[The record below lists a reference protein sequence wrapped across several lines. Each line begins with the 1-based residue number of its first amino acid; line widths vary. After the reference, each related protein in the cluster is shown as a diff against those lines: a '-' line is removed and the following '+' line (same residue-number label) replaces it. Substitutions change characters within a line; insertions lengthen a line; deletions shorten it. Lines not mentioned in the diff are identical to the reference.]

1 LNNKVYEL
9 YSNPKLYTT
18 QTIIQEMKRSG
29 KYHSV
34 SPPVTFQ
41 FNYSLQGL
49 NQYWQRQSSSLSYN
63 TNLAIGITPEI
74 RISKEPGKYLKLYL
88 TTHYE
93 SISYT
98 LNDEYKYRVLPSYVS
113 TSIDSSSFLLN
124 KSRGIG
130 LYFKNLKVGVRSQL
144 FFENNTFIGLEYGW
158 LNLLSSSVRFM
169 ENDHEEKYL
178 PTEFTKIKKERFT
191 DIATQSGDRY
201 ENYYLSLNAGI
212 ISNKK
217 EASNGLFFNIGVTL
231 YRQHL
236 AIKGNYQIL
245 KSNTSRIPIR
255 GYLGNEFNL
264 AFHLGAGIAF

>member
-1 LNNKVYEL
+1 
-9 YSNPKLYTT
+9 
-18 QTIIQEMKRSG
+18 
-29 KYHSV
+29 
-34 SPPVTFQ
+34 
-41 FNYSLQGL
+41 
-49 NQYWQRQSSSLSYN
+49 
-63 TNLAIGITPEI
+63 
-74 RISKEPGKYLKLYL
+74 
-88 TTHYE
+88 
-93 SISYT
+93 
-98 LNDEYKYRVLPSYVS
+98 VS